1 MMSITH
7 TLLFIILFLL
17 HFSGISSKPV
27 DVPGSSPI
35 VVIDA
40 DGDSG
45 LTASVDSKLLSFLP
59 CQGCVIFYHT
69 SFVRTALINCTV
81 QKTVQAHHYHFWSSD
96 INEQGPSIHQSL
108 LDYSRVISGNN
119 NIIIKGLMVQAAN
132 DFVLAKKRLGK
143 IIVSFIDLSIH
154 FNFQ

>member
-1 MMSITH
+1 MMMSITR

-45 LTASVDSKLLSFLP
+45 LTASVDSKIHSFLP
-59 CQGCVIFYHT
+59 CLGCVISHQFCE
-69 SFVRTALINCTV
+69 NC
-81 QKTVQAHHYHFWSSD
+81 
-96 INEQGPSIHQSL
+96 
-108 LDYSRVISGNN
+108 
-119 NIIIKGLMVQAAN
+119 
-132 DFVLAKKRLGK
+132 
-143 IIVSFIDLSIH
+143 ID
-154 FNFQ
+154 